1 MTVPLLLVAPG
12 YNDGGESEA
21 SSFEPR
27 KLSAGAGAG
36 PDAKSE
42 DGKSLV
48 QAEEVEER
56 AQSVSSTE
64 PEPQWLN

>member
-1 MTVPLLLVAPG
+1 MVARARRHPSNRGSSVLELV
-12 YNDGGESEA
+12 
-21 SSFEPR
+21 
-27 KLSAGAGAG
+27 LG

-42 DGKSLV
+42 GGKSLV